1 MRCALM
7 TRTYSV
13 DSPLTLVRVTSRT
26 RLYYLGDSRW
36 VPTRSLTA
44 PLLTYSTCGF
54 AKEMGEAGRDHLMAL
69 LYSKC
74 SRKRWSTTFWGVQLG
89 VFGGDVWSGTSAGPQ
104 ICPRQ
109 AFRPRSSAPI
119 SPPSGV
125 RSLPGQKLPVST
137 RSRAILA
144 NVALRRLGKYEKKN
158 RKQQNYGQLRG
169 IVDSL

>member
-1 MRCALM
+1 M
-7 TRTYSV
+7 
-13 DSPLTLVRVTSRT
+13 TSRT
-26 RLYYLGDSRW
+26 RLYYLGDSLR

-74 SRKRWSTTFWGVQLG
+74 SKKRWSTTFWGGIQLG

-109 AFRPRSSAPI
+109 AFRPQFSAPV

-125 RSLPGQKLPVST
+125 RGLPGQKLPVST

-144 NVALRRLGKYEKKN
+144 NVALRRLGKCEKKN

-169 IVDSL
+169 IVDRL